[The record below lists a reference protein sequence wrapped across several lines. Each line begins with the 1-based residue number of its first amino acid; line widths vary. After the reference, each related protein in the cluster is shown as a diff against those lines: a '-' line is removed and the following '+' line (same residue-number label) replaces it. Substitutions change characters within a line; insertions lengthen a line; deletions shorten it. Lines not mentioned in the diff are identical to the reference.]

1 MCLRVCI
8 PCIHVYMYTAV
19 DGQQWMDSSMG
30 HPMDPRAVGMLLCKY
45 SGAEWSLCVHFTYG
59 RQKIPV
65 PPYFLCHTRV
75 VPDVCV
81 TTSFVRGK
89 LPMRLSVHD
98 HVVCEADDAR
108 VYQCT
113 CMCSPTLLL
122 PTHPLATDGM
132 TAWYLTLLC
141 NQVPVQSFMCPTVP
155 AWYRRMSP
163 LVGI

>member
-1 MCLRVCI
+1 MYICI
-8 PCIHVYMYTAV
+8 
-19 DGQQWMDSSMG
+19 QQWMDSSMG

-81 TTSFVRGK
+81 STSFVRGK

-98 HVVCEADDAR
+98 HVVCEADDAH

-122 PTHPLATDGM
+122 PSWFTHPLVTGSM
-132 TAWYLTLLC
+132 TSL
-141 NQVPVQSFMCPTVP
+141 VPNHVCVVQLGTSSVLHVSNSSCMVHTYV
-155 AWYRRMSP
+155 SP
-163 LVGI
+163 CGNIIHQFAY